1 MKILFGLLLAI
12 VSCASCA
19 TTAERIVDISGLS
32 AVYDRTQPAQLTLKN
47 ASQAVVRVYVNLEVL
62 DERGQWV
69 TWPFRA
75 EDGVPGAISKI
86 YPLNPSGA
94 TTIAFDIRKVELPP
108 VPPGQ
113 SPKLAEQL
121 KFRFRV
127 VVLRAASDDREGEFF
142 SEPFVVRHPYG

>member
-1 MKILFGLLLAI
+1 MKIFFGLLLAI

-19 TTAERIVDISGLS
+19 TTAGRIVEISGLS
-32 AVYDRTQPAQLTLKN
+32 AAYERTQPVLLTVKN
-47 ASQAVVRVYVNLEVL
+47 ASQAKVRTYVNLEAM
-62 DERGQWV
+62 DESGQWV

-75 EDGVPGAISKI
+75 EDGKPGAMSTI
-86 YPLNPSGA
+86 YPLGPSGA
-94 TTIAFDIRKVELPP
+94 TTIAFDIRKIELPP
-108 VPPGQ
+108 VPQGQ

-127 VVLRAASDDREGEFF
+127 VVLRANSDDREAEVF